1 MSLSTLFN
9 DSMYSEDDDARS
21 AKARVAR
28 MVHDAQAQ
36 AWAQSVGLSFMN
48 VTWEDCARSKNSC
61 WGPCIS
67 DMTLIVEKTRM
78 PVLRVPNFADPIMS
92 ISTSKIFV
100 TVGNESPYSSA
111 PRSTI
116 SLQEYLE
123 NITKYTELEHS
134 LFAPAHDDHAVV
146 STQASFLPIENETTA
161 FHVGLYNYQS
171 TANDP
176 AVLVLVCTA
185 AGTSAQVMTERD
197 AILYSNEQGQKHT
210 FVAERLSTHRAKR
223 GVTSKG
229 AMTAREEACNYV
241 MIVQI
246 PLQQKPPPPRRQ
258 YSNLACY
265 HCEEEEC
272 ELGSFESTFERPDV
286 EEAMVSLG
294 DALGPFPKL
303 SQFSKVTRDARYPIR
318 VTIQFYQAT
327 SNGVVTRE
335 IVERLCDRMEQ
346 VKANATWWGSL
357 VCKGGSFFGGGSD
370 Y

>member
-1 MSLSTLFN
+1 MKLSTLFN
-9 DSMYSEDDDARS
+9 HPTRSQDEDDVTT
-21 AKARVAR
+21 RVAR

-36 AWAQSVGLSFMN
+36 GWAHDVGLRFMN

-67 DMTLIVEKTRM
+67 DMTLIVENTRM

-92 ISTSKIFV
+92 IPTRKIFV
-100 TVGNESPYSSA
+100 TVGNESPYIRT

-134 LFAPAHDDHAVV
+134 LFAPDHDDHAVV
-146 STQASFLPIENETTA
+146 STQASFLPIETETTE

-171 TANDP
+171 SVDDP

-185 AGTSAQVMTERD
+185 AGTSAQVMTESD
-197 AILYSNEQGQKHT
+197 AILYSNEQG
-210 FVAERLSTHRAKR
+210 
-223 GVTSKG
+223 VTSNG

-246 PLQQKPPPPRRQ
+246 PLQQKPPPPMRQ
-258 YSNLACY
+258 YSNVASWS
-265 HCEEEEC
+265 CEEEEEC
-272 ELGSFESTFERPDV
+272 AVGGFATTLERPDV

-294 DALGPFPKL
+294 EALGPFPKL
-303 SQFSKVTRDARYPIR
+303 SQFRNVTRDARYPIR

-335 IVERLCDRMEQ
+335 IVERLSDRMEQ

-357 VCKGGSFFGGGSD
+357 VCKGDAFFGGCSD

>member
-1 MSLSTLFN
+1 MNLSTLFN
-9 DSMYSEDDDARS
+9 HPMRSKEDDVRS
-21 AKARVAR
+21 ATARVAR
-28 MVHDAQAQ
+28 IVHDAQAQ
-36 AWAQSVGLSFMN
+36 AWAHDVGLRFMD

-67 DMTLIVEKTRM
+67 DMTLIVENTRM

-92 ISTSKIFV
+92 ISTRKIFV
-100 TVGNESPYSSA
+100 TVGNESPYIRA

-134 LFAPAHDDHAVV
+134 LFAPDHDDHAVV
-146 STQASFLPIENETTA
+146 STQASFLPIETETTE

-171 TANDP
+171 SVDDP

-185 AGTSAQVMTERD
+185 AGTSAQVMTESD

-223 GVTSKG
+223 GVTSNG

-246 PLQQKPPPPRRQ
+246 PLQQKPPPPMRQ
-258 YSNLACY
+258 YSNVASWS
-265 HCEEEEC
+265 CEEEEEC
-272 ELGSFESTFERPDV
+272 AVGGFAATFERPDV
-286 EEAMVSLG
+286 EDAMVSLG
-294 DALGPFPKL
+294 EALGPFPKL
-303 SQFSKVTRDARYPIR
+303 SQFRSVTRDAQYPIR
-318 VTIQFYQAT
+318 
-327 SNGVVTRE
+327 
-335 IVERLCDRMEQ
+335 
-346 VKANATWWGSL
+346 
-357 VCKGGSFFGGGSD
+357 
-370 Y
+370 